1 MSCGCNKTN
10 LQGTQYCQE
19 CMPDGLTWL
28 VPTNGE
34 PDPFFMD
41 RHHAYIA
48 TNNEVYLLSHDR
60 TRALG
65 LEVKSTVDVSLTE
78 VDSGKILYVTKGAN
92 LFNKD
97 TAVLGKYVTYKDGT
111 LVDTV
116 HPYYASA
123 FIPVKPN
130 TLYTKNDDG
139 QQVAFYDAS
148 KQFVSGQ
155 ASGLQFT
162 TPANASFVRVS
173 VLDKY
178 LDNFML
184 VEGNKIGAYEPYTLT
199 VNRGVI
205 SKLLPLGESG
215 TDGLYTD
222 ISKNLFN
229 KDKSIPGGYWH
240 YGDGRYRTQS
250 LYSSS
255 EPIVVTPGEWYTKN
269 DTQQVAFYD
278 ETHTYISGLPSATTF
293 QAPPNATYMRVTILT
308 RDIDKLQVE
317 KGKVQTTY
325 TPYGA
330 LHIKRENIERLVSN
344 QVMPKFILPSRIGLY
359 KNMQFDLYF
368 DGAIKYYQEFQKGNY
383 YITAQNTS
391 ASTPNVIKGKL
402 INEKWFYTPTQAE
415 IFKMKFRIVDTY
427 TDAVVDEKEVEFDVK
442 GRATTG
448 LNLVTIGDSFTDQYG
463 VTKRLAE
470 LMEAGGATNNFI
482 GLHDTGKDG
491 VNDDAWS
498 GWSWEH
504 FSRGASGYKRVDRPD
519 SSSTATVNQFYNPTT
534 KKFDFSYYM
543 STYQAG
549 KTVDTVIINLGLND
563 VQKKTVTEVASK
575 LSQSRSDI
583 EAILNSVRSYN
594 SAIKIFVGL
603 IPKQPTDNTFL
614 GSYSNTYNSSERV
627 NHNIEVFNELLL
639 KMGAMENVY
648 IVPTNANF
656 NREVSYL
663 TSALVTDQ
671 ITQEKVERASD
682 LHPNPTGTEYIART
696 LYQSLSQAK

>member
-19 CMPDGLTWL
+19 CMPDEVTWL

-48 TNNEVYLLSHDR
+48 PNNEVYVLSHDR

-65 LEVKSTVDVSLTE
+65 LEVKSTVNVSLSE
-78 VDSGKILYVTKGAN
+78 VDPGRILYVTKGVN

-111 LVDTV
+111 LVDTT
-116 HPYYASA
+116 HPYYASD
-123 FIPVKPN
+123 FIPIKPN

-162 TPANASFVRVS
+162 TPSNASFVRVT

-178 LDNFML
+178 INSFML
-184 VEGNKIGAYEPYTLT
+184 VEGKVIGAYEPYTLT
-199 VNRGVI
+199 VDRDI
-205 SKLLPLGESG
+205 IAKLLPLGEDHTESV
-215 TDGLYTD
+215 YTD
-222 ISKNLFN
+222 LSKNLFN
-229 KDKSIPGGYWH
+229 KAKSIPGGYWH
-240 YGDGRYRTQS
+240 FGDGRYRTQS

-269 DTQQVAFYD
+269 DPQQVAFYD
-278 ETHTYISGLPSATTF
+278 ENHVYVSGIPAATTF
-293 QAPPNATYMRVTILT
+293 QAPPNATYMRVTTLT

-330 LHIKRENIERLVSN
+330 LHIKRENIERLVNN

-368 DGAIKYYQEFQKGNY
+368 DGVIKYYQEFQKGNY

-391 ASTPNVIKGKL
+391 TSTPNVIKGKL

-427 TDAVVDEKEVEFDVK
+427 TDAVVDEKEVEFVVK

-482 GLHDTGKDG
+482 GLHDTGKEG
-491 VNDDAWS
+491 VKDDAWS

-519 SSSTATVNQFYNPTT
+519 SSATATVNQFYNPAT
-534 KKFDFSYYM
+534 KKFDFAYYM

-583 EAILNSVRSYN
+583 EAILSSIRSYN

-603 IPKQPTDNTFL
+603 IPKQPADNTFL

-639 KMGAMENVY
+639 EMGAMENVY

-663 TSALVTDQ
+663 TSTLVTDQ
-671 ITQEKVERASD
+671 ITQEEVERASD